1 MSVEKSIDLS
11 ATGPTIDEA
20 VKQAIHRASLTIQG
34 LTTFEVRS
42 IQGTVEDGEVAYK
55 VLVRVWFVVKER
67 VHE

>member
-11 ATGPTIDEA
+11 ATGSTIDEA

>member
-11 ATGPTIDEA
+11 ATGSTIDEA
-20 VKQAIHRASLTIQG
+20 VSQAIHRASLTIQG

-42 IQGTVEDGEVAYK
+42 IQGTVEGEGVAYK

>member
-11 ATGPTIDEA
+11 ATGSTIDEA
-20 VKQAIHRASLTIQG
+20 VSQAIHRASLTIQG
-34 LTTFEVRS
+34 LTTFEVLS
-42 IQGTVEDGEVAYK
+42 IQGTVQEGGVAYK

>member
-1 MSVEKSIDLS
+1 MAVEKSIDLS
-11 ATGPTIDEA
+11 ATGSTIDEA
-20 VKQAIHRASLTIQG
+20 VAQAIHRASLTIQG

-42 IQGTVEDGEVAYK
+42 IEGTVQEDGVAYK

>member
-1 MSVEKSIDLS
+1 MAVEKSIDLS
-11 ATGPTIDEA
+11 ATGSTIDEA
-20 VKQAIHRASLTIQG
+20 VSQAIHRASLTIQG

-42 IQGTVEDGEVAYK
+42 IQGTVQEGGVTYK

>member
-1 MSVEKSIDLS
+1 MAVEKSIDLS
-11 ATGPTIDEA
+11 ATGSTIDEA
-20 VKQAIHRASLTIQG
+20 VSQAIHRASLTIQG

-42 IQGTVEDGEVAYK
+42 IQGTVEDEGVAYK